1 MPNRMSTNKSD
12 KQALQSLRENDTCWP
27 QNHEAPLVS
36 VCMITYN
43 HRNFIAQAID
53 SVLMQ
58 EVDFPV
64 EIIIHDDCSTDG
76 TADIVRNYAQRFPQL
91 IRPTLQTEN
100 QYSQGKKP
108 LLNNFKEAR
117 GKYLALLD
125 GDDAWTDPHKLQKQ
139 TECLEKHPEHILC
152 YGNVTCVNEKDEV
165 LEKRKIAPE
174 HCRGLSQ
181 EEIISCQ
188 RVIPMG
194 SVMLRYHD
202 ILKNMPKVYFK
213 VLNGDTFIFALLAQY
228 GSAAYVDFTPSLYRQ
243 HAGGIY
249 SAKTDCQ
256 KSKARLNTYRHLYS
270 SLAPQFRPILAKTII
285 AIHLSLL
292 KLLWSKRKYCQF
304 SSSYFYFLSFALPRQ
319 RILCSI
325 KDALLPFELLKDSIK
340 KMFRRG

>member
-1 MPNRMSTNKSD
+1 MPLH
-12 KQALQSLRENDTCWP
+12 KQTENPDADAC
-27 QNHEAPLVS
+27 PLVS

-76 TADIVRNYAQRFPQL
+76 TTEIVKDYATRFPKL
-91 IRPTLQTEN
+91 IRSIFQNEN
-100 QYSQGKKP
+100 QYSQGKKVYVNTFR
-108 LLNNFKEAR
+108 LAR

-152 YGNVTCVNEKDEV
+152 YGNVTCVDEKDEV
-165 LEKRKIAPE
+165 LEKHKIAPE
-174 HCRGLSQ
+174 RCRDLSQ

-194 SVMLRYHD
+194 SVMIRNHD
-202 ILKNMPKVYFK
+202 ILRNMPKAYSK

-228 GSAAYVDFTPSLYRQ
+228 GSGAYVDFTPSLYRQ

-256 KSKARLNTYRHLYS
+256 KSKARLNTYRQLYR
-270 SLAPQFRPILAKTII
+270 SLPARVRQPLAKTMIQSYQ
-285 AIHLSLL
+285 AYLRR
-292 KLLWSKRKYCQF
+292 LWEEKHF
-304 SSSYFYFLSFALPRQ
+304 GEFILNYFRLLSFATRKQSPKATFQDAIIPLH
-319 RILCSI
+319 LLKNSI
-325 KDALLPFELLKDSIK
+325 KNW
-340 KMFRRG
+340 RRGKHKSALIR